1 MSVYL
6 CPETISTTV
15 INLAELIVP
24 PIQTVNEPG
33 VNAHLPPERTIRL
46 DKQTEATIQGFE
58 DGIAELDEVMACYL
72 MSGRSDYMLHVLNHS
87 FREYETF
94 IRERLTLISG
104 IGTLGTHVAFGQVK
118 QKRKSVPAT
127 LPRKIPRLALV
138 SNRQTVYPH
147 YC

>member
-1 MSVYL
+1 M
-6 CPETISTTV
+6 
-15 INLAELIVP
+15 
-24 PIQTVNEPG
+24 
-33 VNAHLPPERTIRL
+33 IRL

-94 IRERLTLISG
+94 VRERLTLISG
-104 IGTLGTHVAFGQVK
+104 IGTLETHFTFGQVK

-127 LPRKIPRLALV
+127 LPRKIPRLAFVL
-138 SNRQTVYPH
+138 N
-147 YC
+147 